1 MDPFATTWAELQSS
15 FEPNKES
22 LHPGGNVSTYQD
34 LENKVVL
41 VTGAGSGIG
50 QAIAVRFAEQGAR
63 VAVNDVD
70 STSASATVER
80 IVESGGAALGT
91 PGDVSNSSD
100 VNGMFDAIESAMG
113 EVQILVNNAGLVGPM
128 LHFFEADEAWWRK
141 IIDVNLT
148 GHFLCAHRAARPM
161 ARAGSGVIINM
172 SSGGATRAHRAFTAY
187 DATKGGIE
195 AFTRAL
201 ALDLGPYGIRVNAL
215 MPGSIDTSGL
225 DSDQRS
231 LRGENIPMGRIG
243 EPADM
248 TGPALFL
255 ASSDSGYVTGDVI
268 KVDGG
273 MLAQQRS
280 ATVDIMPPSDFP
292 DVKDL

>member
-1 MDPFATTWAELQSS
+1 MELQNC
-15 FEPNKES
+15 FELNRTN
-22 LHPGGNVSTYQD
+22 LRAGGNVSTYQD
-34 LENKVVL
+34 LESKVVL

-50 QAIAVRFAEQGAR
+50 QAMAVRFAEQGAL

-70 STSASATVER
+70 PASASSTVER
-80 IVESGGAALGT
+80 IAEAGGHALAT
-91 PGDVSNSSD
+91 PADVSNSAA
-100 VNGMFDAIESAMG
+100 VNEMFNAVESAIG

-128 LHFFEADEAWWRK
+128 LHFFEAVEAWWRK

-172 SSGGATRAHRAFTAY
+172 SSGGATRAHRSFTAY

-225 DSDQRS
+225 DLDQRS

-255 ASSDSGYVTGDVI
+255 ASEESEYVTGDVI
-268 KVDGG
+268 QVDGG

-280 ATVDIMPPSDFP
+280 ATVDIMPPSNFP
-292 DVKDL
+292 DVEDL

>member
-1 MDPFATTWAELQSS
+1 
-15 FEPNKES
+15 
-22 LHPGGNVSTYQD
+22 
-34 LENKVVL
+34 
-41 VTGAGSGIG
+41 
-50 QAIAVRFAEQGAR
+50 
-63 VAVNDVD
+63 
-70 STSASATVER
+70 
-80 IVESGGAALGT
+80 
-91 PGDVSNSSD
+91 
-100 VNGMFDAIESAMG
+100 
-113 EVQILVNNAGLVGPM
+113 
-128 LHFFEADEAWWRK
+128 
-141 IIDVNLT
+141 
-148 GHFLCAHRAARPM
+148 M

-172 SSGGATRAHRAFTAY
+172 SSGGASRAHRAFTAY
-187 DATKGGIE
+187 DAAKGGIE

-225 DSDQRS
+225 NPDERT

-255 ASSDSGYVTGDVI
+255 ASEESGYVTGDII

-280 ATVDIMPPSDFP
+280 ATVDIKPPEDFP
-292 DVKDL
+292 ATSDI

>member
-1 MDPFATTWAELQSS
+1 MAEY
-15 FEPNKES
+15 P
-22 LHPGGNVSTYQD
+22 D
-34 LENKVVL
+34 LRDKVVL
-41 VTGAGSGIG
+41 VTGAGHGIG
-50 QAIAVRFAEQGAR
+50 RALANRFADQGAL

-70 STSASATVER
+70 VEAAAAAAAA
-80 IVESGGAALGT
+80 ITAAGGVSLAV
-91 PGDVSNSSD
+91 PCDVSNSQQV
-100 VNGMFDAIESAMG
+100 VNIFNQIEAHWSHV
-113 EVQILVNNAGLVGPM
+113 EVLINNAGLVGPM
-128 LHFFEADEAWWRK
+128 LHFFEADESWWRR
-141 IIDVNLT
+141 IVDVNLT
-148 GHFLCAHRAARPM
+148 GHFLCCHRAAPAM
-161 ARAGSGVIINM
+161 ARAGAGVIINM
-172 SSGGATRAHRAFTAY
+172 SSGGATRAHRSFTAY

-225 DSDQRS
+225 DVEQRA
-231 LRGENIPMGRIG
+231 LRGENVPMGRIG
-243 EPADM
+243 EPYDM

-255 ASSDSGYVTGDVI
+255 ASEESNYVTGDVL

-292 DVKDL
+292 PINDL